1 MDRIKKNFGFGCM
14 RLPMIGEEVDIEQ
27 TKQMVDAFL
36 DAGFNYFDTAHGYI
50 QGKSEKAL
58 KTCLTSR
65 YPREKYI
72 LTDKLTANYF
82 KTEADIRPFFESQ
95 LEICGVEY
103 FDFYLMHAQ
112 GLVNY
117 DHFKECRAYETAF
130 ALKKEG
136 KIRHALYQLD
146 SIRHEQISDEGEFIL
161 NVQIDKV
168 EWLKLCKQFPKLSE
182 IIY

>member
-58 KTCLTSR
+58 KICLTRR

-130 ALKKEG
+130 ELKKRA
-136 KIRHALYQLD
+136 KFAT
-146 SIRHEQISDEGEFIL
+146 SA
-161 NVQIDKV
+161 
-168 EWLKLCKQFPKLSE
+168 FPSTTAPRCSSAF
-182 IIY
+182 